1 MLAHRPTV
9 THSFTLTHS
18 HSGEMCAENPY
29 FISSRHHTPQSHSS
43 PSYAGCRSADPRG
56 AGGACRPF
64 PTSHPHAGDAPAAP
78 RPQKGPGLGQSWG
91 RMLEL
96 PALTPSSTHP
106 HPDSLTCTDSN
117 SLPSTPTQAYTCT
130 LTHIHKAIHSF
141 TLTHRPTAI
150 RIRTYPFILPH
161 AHTHTHT
168 HRATPSVGHPGPSC

>member
-29 FISSRHHTPQSHSS
+29 FISSRHHTPQPHSS

-117 SLPSTPTQAYTCT
+117 SPHQLPHR
-130 LTHIHKAIHSF
+130 LTHAHSHTFIKPYTHSHLHTDPQPYAFALIHSYF
-141 TLTHRPTAI
+141 HM
-150 RIRTYPFILPH
+150 
-161 AHTHTHT
+161 HTHTHT
-168 HRATPSVGHPGPSC
+168 HRGR